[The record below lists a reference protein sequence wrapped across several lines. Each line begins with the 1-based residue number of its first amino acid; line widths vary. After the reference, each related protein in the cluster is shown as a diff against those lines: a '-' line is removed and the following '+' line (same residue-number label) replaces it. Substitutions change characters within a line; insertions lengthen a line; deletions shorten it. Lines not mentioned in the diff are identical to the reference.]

1 MSVILHFKN
10 SSKYRVIHICVA
22 MSHSCTKPNID
33 ILFKSP
39 NFWGKMS
46 EGEVKQ
52 NILNSS
58 TIQKFICFLRFDP
71 MEEKWSLTIGGK
83 TGNDVLFSPICFC
96 NFCYLERNNLFE
108 VWIVFIPIFIIYHNL
123 KNLTISFA
131 EKEQSLESPWF
142 VWSCCFDQNQLRKF
156 NWRPR
161 DSRNV

>member
-1 MSVILHFKN
+1 MNFKN
-10 SSKYRVIHICVA
+10 SSKYLVIKVTNINEYLWFCTLKIRQSTASYILICVA

-71 MEEKWSLTIGGK
+71 IEEKWSLTIGGK

-108 VWIVFIPIFIIYHNL
+108 VWIVFIPAYIYHL
-123 KNLTISFA
+123 SVS
-131 EKEQSLESPWF
+131 EKL
-142 VWSCCFDQNQLRKF
+142 
-156 NWRPR
+156 
-161 DSRNV
+161 